1 MSAKFEQC
9 PLCGAET
16 LAGFVQSR
24 DGLGWSRKK
33 RLVAALS
40 GALAEVE
47 LGDVV
52 VARNCPNCKAI
63 YIDYAEEH

>member
-1 MSAKFEQC
+1 MGGKFEKC

-16 LAGFVQSR
+16 LAGFIQSR
-24 DGLGWSRKK
+24 DGLGWSRK
-33 RLVAALS
+33 RHLVAALS

-52 VARNCPNCKAI
+52 AARSCPHCKAV
-63 YIDYAEEH
+63 YIDYAEER